1 MIHVPRKGPVPRS
14 LDGPGSPA
22 DLERRKNEAA
32 ARLTPPGKL
41 VFDVYRNADVKDA
54 LNAIFNFKCAYCES
68 DVRATEPGDVE
79 HFRPK
84 GVITVRDPGGKVGKR
99 AGYPWLA
106 AEWSNL
112 LLSCTFCN
120 RPNKHQVRSLPKRTL
135 GKANWFP
142 LADER
147 KRAAKP
153 QAVAR
158 EPRLLLDPCV
168 DKPEKHLAFTPDGDI
183 QPRVVAG
190 VASAMGEATI
200 ETCAL
205 ARIGLMQARA
215 RHRRFVENAAL
226 DVREALQAGRAP
238 GRALALLI
246 EMLDPA
252 SPYVAFTRS
261 VLREQLGPVLRQLHL
276 PGL

>member
-1 MIHVPRKGPVPRS
+1 MIHVPRKGPVPPS
-14 LDGPGSPA
+14 LNGLRSPA
-22 DLERRKNEAA
+22 AAERRKNQAA
-32 ARLTPPGKL
+32 LLQVPPGKL
-41 VFDVYRNADVKDA
+41 VFEVYRSSDVKDA

-84 GVITVRDPGGKVGKR
+84 GVITVREPDGMVGKR
-99 AGYPWLA
+99 PGYPWLA

-120 RPNKHQVRSLPKRTL
+120 RPNKHQVRALPKRTL

-142 LADER
+142 LADEL

-153 QAVAR
+153 RAVAR

-168 DKPEKHLAFTPDGDI
+168 DKPEKHLDFTPDGDI
-183 QPRVVAG
+183 RARVVSG
-190 VASAMGEATI
+190 VPSAMGEATI
-200 ETCAL
+200 ETCGL
-205 ARIGLMQARA
+205 ARSGLMQARA
-215 RHRRFVENAAL
+215 RHRRFVESAAL
-226 DVREALQAGRAP
+226 DVRDALQAGRPP
-238 GRALALLI
+238 GRALAQLI
-246 EMLDPA
+246 DLLDP
-252 SPYVAFTRS
+252 SSEYLAFTRAL
-261 VLREQLGPVLRQLHL
+261 LREQLGPVLRQLRL

>member
-14 LDGPGSPA
+14 LAGPGSPA
-22 DLERRKNEAA
+22 DLERRKNDAA
-32 ARLTPPGKL
+32 ARRTPPGKL
-41 VFDVYRNADVKDA
+41 VFDVYRNGDVKDA
-54 LNAIFNFKCAYCES
+54 LNAIFNNKCAYCES

-84 GVITVRDPGGKVGKR
+84 GVITVREPDGKVVKR
-99 AGYPWLA
+99 PGYPWLA

-120 RPNKHQVRSLPKRTL
+120 RPNKHQVRALPKRTL

-153 QAVAR
+153 RAVAR

-168 DKPEKHLAFTPDGDI
+168 DKPEKHLEFTAEGDI
-183 QPRVVAG
+183 QPRVVRGAP
-190 VASAMGEATI
+190 SAMGEATI

-205 ARIGLMQARA
+205 ARFGLMQARA
-215 RHRRFVENAAL
+215 RHRRFVEPAIL
-226 DVREALQAGRAP
+226 DVRDALQAGRPP
-238 GRALALLI
+238 GRALNLLL
-246 EMLDPA
+246 ELLDP
-252 SPYVAFTRS
+252 SSEYLAFTRTL
-261 VLREQLGPVLRQLHL
+261 VREQLGPVLRQLRL

>member
-32 ARLTPPGKL
+32 LRQVPPGKL
-41 VFDVYRNADVKDA
+41 VFEVYRSGDVKDA
-54 LNAIFNFKCAYCES
+54 LNVLFNFKCAYCES

-84 GVITVRDPGGKVGKR
+84 SAITVRETAGKVGKR
-99 AGYPWLA
+99 PGYPWLA

-120 RPNKHQVRSLPKRTL
+120 RPNKHQVRALPKRTL

-147 KRAAKP
+147 KRAARP
-153 QAVAR
+153 TAVAR

-168 DKPEKHLAFTPDGDI
+168 DKPEKHLDFTPEGDI
-183 QPRVVAG
+183 RARVVKG
-190 VASAMGEATI
+190 VPSAMGEATI
-200 ETCAL
+200 ETCGL

-226 DVREALQAGRAP
+226 DVREALQAGRPP

-246 EMLDPA
+246 ELLDP
-252 SPYVAFTRS
+252 SSEYLAFTRS

>member
-22 DLERRKNEAA
+22 DLERSRNEAA
-32 ARLTPPGKL
+32 ARQVPPGKL

-54 LNAIFNFKCAYCES
+54 LNVLFNFKCAYCES

-84 GVITVRDPGGKVGKR
+84 GVITVRQPDGKVGKQP
-99 AGYPWLA
+99 GYPWLA
-106 AEWSNL
+106 AEWRNL

-153 QAVAR
+153 AAVAR

-168 DKPEKHLAFTPDGDI
+168 DKPEKHLDFTPEGDI
-183 QPRVVAG
+183 LPRVVRG
-190 VASAMGEATI
+190 VPSAMGEATI
-200 ETCAL
+200 ETCGL

-226 DVREALQAGRAP
+226 DVREALQTGRTP
-238 GRALALLI
+238 GRALKQLI
-246 EMLDPA
+246 ELLEPS
-252 SPYVAFTRS
+252 SPYLAFTRS
-261 VLREQLGPVLRQLHL
+261 VLREQLGPVLRQLRL

>member
-1 MIHVPRKGPVPRS
+1 MIHVPRKGPVPPS
-14 LDGPGSPA
+14 LDGPGSPG
-22 DLERRKNEAA
+22 DVERRNNEAA
-32 ARLTPPGKL
+32 TRQLPPGKV
-41 VFDVYRNADVKDA
+41 VFNVYRNPDVKDA

-68 DVRATEPGDVE
+68 DIRATEPGDVE

-84 GVITVRDPGGKVGKR
+84 GEITVRESDGKVGKR
-99 AGYPWLA
+99 PGYPWMA

-142 LADER
+142 VADER

-153 QAVAR
+153 NDVAQ

-168 DKPEKHLAFTPDGDI
+168 DKPEQHLLFTPEGDI
-183 QPRVVAG
+183 QPRSARGIPSEMG
-190 VASAMGEATI
+190 VATI

-215 RHRRFVENAAL
+215 RHRRIVENTAL
-226 DVREALQAGRAP
+226 DVRDALQAGRAP
-238 GRALALLI
+238 GRSLSLLI
-246 EMLDPA
+246 ELLDPA
-252 SPYVAFTRS
+252 SQYVAFTRTL
-261 VLREQLGPVLRQLHL
+261 VREQLGLFLRQLRL